1 MSALWQQ
8 LVKRKE
14 LDNMLILAIEQ
25 EYGVRGKK
33 ALAAI
38 DSHRVKKYLD
48 FFVVSGKTD
57 EYVVDENICTCRDF
71 IFRNRECW
79 HILAVR
85 IAEACGSFDRV
96 DLWYQDKWKK
106 QGDNHTI
113 IILRHQLYRQYV
125 VFHAC
130 EDHF

>member
-1 MSALWQQ
+1 MSDLWQQ
-8 LVKRKE
+8 LQKRKD
-14 LDNMLILAIEQ
+14 LDDTLILAIEQ
-25 EYGVRGKK
+25 EYGVRGEH

-85 IAEACGSFDRV
+85 IAEACGSFDRI
-96 DLWYQDKWKK
+96 DLWYQDNWIK
-106 QGDNHTI
+106 
-113 IILRHQLYRQYV
+113 
-125 VFHAC
+125 
-130 EDHF
+130 